1 MAEVVRLRAALEE
14 RAIGDTE
21 VRYRLAAKAT
31 NDAVWDWDLDSDHV
45 LWNDALEQAYG
56 HPLAS
61 IECTG
66 DWWLAHIHPDDR
78 GRIDASIHAVLDGGQ
93 TAWNDEYRFHRVD
106 GSYAEILD
114 RGHVIRDEHGRAV
127 RMIGAMLDLTRVR
140 AAEAALRQS
149 EERFSAIL
157 QTIEA
162 AFAIVQV
169 KFDADDRPVDYQFVE
184 VNPAFE
190 RQTGVDLHGKW
201 VTEFA
206 PELERFWFDAYGHVA
221 KTGEPASF
229 ESYAQAF
236 GRWFDV
242 RAVRVGAPADRRI
255 AILFNDVTQRHDAED
270 RLRVSESLARENV
283 QRVQLALAAGA
294 IIGTWNWDL
303 RTDRFTVD
311 EGFARGFGLDPAL
324 GRERLSLE
332 QIITS
337 VHPEDRPG
345 LIAAIDE
352 VIARGG
358 AYAHQYRVRRADG
371 RYYWIEANGRVDHSP
386 EGIALSFPGVL
397 IDVEDR
403 RSIEAERDRATAALR
418 ALNDT
423 LELRVAER
431 TAELIHAE
439 EKLRQSQKME
449 AVGQLTGGLAHD
461 FNNLLAGISGALD
474 LMGMRIAQ
482 GRLND
487 IDKYM
492 LAAQSAAKRAAALTH
507 RLLAFSRR
515 QTLDPRP
522 LDVNLLVEGMT
533 ELIQRTVGPSILV
546 ETVSAPDLWPASV
559 DASQLE
565 NAILNLC
572 INSRDAMPDGGR
584 IIIETANQWLDAEAA
599 LANDLPAGEY
609 LSLTVTDTG
618 TGMAPG
624 VIAKAFDPFFTTKP
638 IGEGTGLGL
647 SMIYGFAKQSGGQ
660 VRISSELGKGTS
672 MCIHLPRYHGEA
684 GASTAAPA
692 QSAAALTGSCGT
704 ILIVD
709 DEPTVRLL
717 LTDVLG
723 DLGYTLIE
731 AADSLTGLKLLQSDV
746 GIDLLITDVGLPG
759 GMNGRQMA
767 DAGREVRPG
776 LKTLFITG
784 YAESAALGNSSLGA
798 GMQVLTKPFSIDIL
812 ATRVLELLRG

>member
-93 TAWNDEYRFHRVD
+93 TAWNDEYRFRRVD

-358 AYAHQYRVRRADG
+358 AYAHQYRVCRADG

-684 GASTAAPA
+684 GASTAAPV

>member
-1 MAEVVRLRAALEE
+1 VAEVVRLRAALEE

-93 TAWNDEYRFHRVD
+93 TAWNDEYRFRRVD

-546 ETVSAPDLWPASV
+546 ETVSAPDLWSASV

-584 IIIETANQWLDAEAA
+584 ITIETANQWLDAEAA

-692 QSAAALTGSCGT
+692 RSAAALTGSCGT